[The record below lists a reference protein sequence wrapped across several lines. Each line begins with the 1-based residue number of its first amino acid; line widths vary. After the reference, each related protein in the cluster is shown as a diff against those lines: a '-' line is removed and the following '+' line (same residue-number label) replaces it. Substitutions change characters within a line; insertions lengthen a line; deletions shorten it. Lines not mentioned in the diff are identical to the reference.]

1 MPQNPFIQPTNRV
14 LISEE
19 STAHL
24 KEFEVGANATPA
36 EMLPGSIV
44 IFDTVAGAV
53 KECGAEAAS
62 YYGILEVMGDM
73 GRADAYA
80 VGDQC
85 RVITGECYCL
95 VRLKA
100 NENVSIGERLICGAD
115 GLAVA
120 ATVGAIGEQGAT
132 IGYSLEASNVAQIAF
147 IAIHFLPSVEAQ
159 TAA

>member
-1 MPQNPFIQPTNRV
+1 MPQNPFIHPSNRI

-19 STAHL
+19 STAHI

-36 EMLPGSIV
+36 KMLPGSIV
-44 IFDTVAGAV
+44 IFDAAAGAV
-53 KECGAEAAS
+53 KESGLEAHS

-100 NENVSIGERLICGAD
+100 SENVSIGERLICGAD
-115 GLAVA
+115 GLAVK
-120 ATVGAIGEQGAT
+120 ATVGAIGTQGAT
-132 IGYSLEASNVAQIAF
+132 IGYALEASNSVAIAF
-147 IAIHFLPSVEAQ
+147 IAIHFIPSVEAQ
-159 TAA
+159 AAA